1 MMREKGEEKS
11 QKRRGP
17 ATLRCNTRREF
28 CADRGADGCT
38 TRAAR
43 SRVSCTYLGSHR
55 SRTDGVHCRAKVAV
69 SLILGRSK
77 YST

>member
-17 ATLRCNTRREF
+17 ATLRTNARREY
-28 CADRGADGCT
+28 CVDGDADFCT

-55 SRTDGVHCRAKVAV
+55 SRTDGVHWSARSLSAIV
-69 SLILGRSK
+69 SGWRK
-77 YST
+77 